1 MSRKLQV
8 GLFVLGV
15 AVFSYLVAQ
24 IGAGRLA
31 HDAAQTGW
39 LIIPIVSLYA
49 FVYACSAR
57 AWQLTMESD
66 PRKPSFLRTYA
77 TLVSAGAIN
86 FLTPLI
92 NMGGD
97 PYRIAALTPYLGT
110 RRAAG
115 SVILHRMLHSLA
127 YVLVWLTALGVA
139 FVLLPHGAAP
149 TMLLVVTAMVLVGVI
164 ALLLFGH
171 RRGVL
176 EPVLDWMHRVP
187 LVRRAAQRL
196 ERHRTLLGEVDRQI
210 TDFYHRQPRRFI
222 QAVGL
227 EYLSRCIFMVELL
240 LIAASLGLHL
250 GYFRAFAIGGLE
262 ALLGNVLF
270 FMPFELGAR
279 EGSYYVLFGLFG
291 LDPQLGVY
299 TSIVSRLRDF
309 TWIAVGLLLIWKK

>member
-1 MSRKLQV
+1 MSRKV
-8 GLFVLGV
+8 RAALFVLGA
-15 AVFSYLVAQ
+15 AVFSYLVAR

-39 LIIPIVSLYA
+39 LIVPIVSLYA
-49 FVYACSAR
+49 LVYACSAL
-57 AWQLTMESD
+57 AWQLTMKSD
-66 PRKPSFLRTYA
+66 PHKPSFLHTYT

-86 FLTPLI
+86 FLTPLV
-92 NMGGD
+92 NMGGE

-115 SVILHRMLHSLA
+115 SVIVHRMLHSLA
-127 YVLVWLTALGVA
+127 YVLVWLTALGLG
-139 FVLLPHGAAP
+139 FVMLPRGTAP
-149 TMLLVVTAMVLVGVI
+149 TVVVVLTATVLAGLI

-171 RRGVL
+171 RSGVL
-176 EPVLDWMHRVP
+176 ERVLDGMHKVP
-187 LVRRAAQRL
+187 VVRRLAAVL
-196 ERHRTLLGEVDRQI
+196 EPRRALLVELDRHI
-210 TDFYHRQPRRFI
+210 TDFYHRQPRRFV

-227 EYLSRCIFMVELL
+227 EYLSRCIFMVELV
-240 LIAASLGLHL
+240 LIAASLGVHL
-250 GYFRAFAIGGLE
+250 GYLRAFAIGGLE

-270 FMPFELGAR
+270 FVPFELGAR

-309 TWIAVGLLLIWKK
+309 SWIAVGLALIWKK

>member
-15 AVFSYLVAQ
+15 AVFSYLVAR
-24 IGAGRLA
+24 IGAGRLV

-39 LIIPIVSLYA
+39 LIVPIVSLYA

-92 NMGGD
+92 NMGGE

-139 FVLLPHGAAP
+139 FVMLPHGAAP
-149 TMLLVVTAMVLVGVI
+149 TVLVVLTALVLVGVI

-187 LVRRAAQRL
+187 LVRRAAARL
-196 ERHRTLLGEVDRQI
+196 ERHRALLGEVDRQI

-227 EYLSRCIFMVELL
+227 EYLSRCIFMVELV

-270 FMPFELGAR
+270 FVPFELGAR